1 MTTTDQRRPTH
12 SRRRDD
18 VAPTRAAGSDE
29 PDDGGPPH
37 PMPEGRRDHD
47 GFWFPAAYAAPAELF
62 TPQQRRAQ
70 ARQREARRGG
80 ALTPPG
86 ASV

>member
-1 MTTTDQRRPTH
+1 
-12 SRRRDD
+12 
-18 VAPTRAAGSDE
+18 
-29 PDDGGPPH
+29 
-37 PMPEGRRDHD
+37 MPEGRRDHD

>member
-1 MTTTDQRRPTH
+1 
-12 SRRRDD
+12 
-18 VAPTRAAGSDE
+18 
-29 PDDGGPPH
+29 
-37 PMPEGRRDHD
+37 MPEGRRDRD
-47 GFWFPAAYAAPAELF
+47 GFWYPLAYATPAELF

-86 ASV
+86 PSV